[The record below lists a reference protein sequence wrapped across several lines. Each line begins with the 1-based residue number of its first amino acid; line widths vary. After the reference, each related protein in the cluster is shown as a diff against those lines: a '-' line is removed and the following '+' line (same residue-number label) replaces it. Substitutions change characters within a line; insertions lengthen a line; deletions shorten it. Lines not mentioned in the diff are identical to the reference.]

1 MSERRTRADAVSN
14 RARIVDVAREL
25 LTTTS
30 DLAMNAVAKAAGVG
44 QGTLYRNFPTREA
57 LLAEVYRAD
66 VDRLV
71 ASAPELLEEH
81 DAVTA
86 LRTWLDNVADYAQV
100 KRGVLAAL
108 ESASGHDLA
117 GRAGP
122 PGRRPDPMAGQTDSA
137 AGHADSAAGHADSA
151 GVHTDL
157 VAGHS
162 EPAGGHTGPIGEAI
176 DRLLAAG
183 RDEGTLRADVDAGD
197 VLLLLGFL
205 SRPEAAGRARHVLD
219 LILDGIRVR

>member
-1 MSERRTRADAVSN
+1 MAERRTRADAVSN
-14 RARIVDVAREL
+14 RVRIVEVAREL

-57 LLAEVYRAD
+57 LLTEVYRAD
-66 VDRLV
+66 VERLV
-71 ASAPELLEEH
+71 ASAPELLAEH

-86 LRTWLDNVADYAQV
+86 LRMWLDNVADYAQV

-108 ESASGHDLA
+108 EPASGHDLA

-122 PGRRPDPMAGQTDSA
+122 PGRRSGPV
-137 AGHADSAAGHADSA
+137 AGHAEPAVGHAEPAVGHADPTA
-151 GVHTDL
+151 
-157 VAGHS
+157 
-162 EPAGGHTGPIGEAI
+162 GHTGPIGEAI

-219 LILDGIRVR
+219 LILDGLRVR